1 MSGKSD
7 YSAEEWSLLAQS
19 PFMTGLIVSL
29 ASPSGITGVLS
40 ESMVVSKALLAA
52 SQGQSEHTLL
62 KDLVED
68 IKASKGQIAKAEG
81 LSPMN
86 AKTVAPQKLQQVS
99 VLLGQKAT
107 PEEATAFKGWLKDI
121 AKQSAEAAK
130 EGGFFGIGGVQV
142 SDTEKAALEQIN
154 TLLG

>member
-1 MSGKSD
+1 MSSKSD
-7 YSAEEWSLLAQS
+7 YSAEEWSLLAKS

-40 ESMVVSKALLAA
+40 ESLVVSKALIAA
-52 SQGQSEHTLL
+52 SESQPEHTLL

-68 IKASKGQIAKAEG
+68 IKATKGQIAKAEG
-81 LSPMN
+81 LTPMN
-86 AKTVAPQKLQQVS
+86 AKTAAPQSLQQAAA
-99 VLLGQKAT
+99 LLSQKAT
-107 PEEATAFKGWLKDI
+107 PEEATAFKAWLKDI

-142 SDTEKAALEQIN
+142 SDAEKAALEQIN
-154 TLLG
+154 TILG